1 MMKLFKSFFEQNF
14 YNYLINLLKIK
25 REI

>member
-1 MMKLFKSFFEQNF
+1 MKLFKSFFEQNF